1 MNIKNVLQ
9 VNPIDIIK
17 LLSLITKN
25 HFKLLYNNNIQRPTF
40 YTENIIYS
48 QNRVAKKIYKSYYKL
63 IENIKELFINN
74 TYTQFSY
81 YLFNFDEFTKN
92 LDFYIKIMDEYYQE
106 EDIQIQLQIVRN
118 LVLNYYCIKKITSIL
133 IKYFNSTHIPIPSL
147 LDNYSSTDS
156 LINNVVE
163 YYNQDNRKNGEFVKM
178 MYQKIIFQ

>member
-1 MNIKNVLQ
+1 
-9 VNPIDIIK
+9 
-17 LLSLITKN
+17 
-25 HFKLLYNNNIQRPTF
+25 
-40 YTENIIYS
+40 
-48 QNRVAKKIYKSYYKL
+48 
-63 IENIKELFINN
+63 
-74 TYTQFSY
+74 
-81 YLFNFDEFTKN
+81 
-92 LDFYIKIMDEYYQE
+92 MDEYYQE

-178 MYQKIIFQ
+178 TYQKIIFQ